1 MAKAYGLF
9 NKGSIIPSILEL
21 ETELIESESEER
33 ERAEEL
39 VRNARLS
46 GEKLLEETRK
56 ELAGIEEEERKRILE
71 SLDARLEELKRDEER
86 ILRGL
91 EDTIERNRRRVLDHI
106 LKRVIPDWDGTHP
119 GE

>member
-1 MAKAYGLF
+1 MAKVHGLF

-21 ETELIESESEER
+21 ETELMESEREEK

-46 GEKLLEETRK
+46 GEKLLEETRR

-71 SLDARLEELKRDEER
+71 SLDARLEELERDEER

-91 EDTIERNRRRVLDHI
+91 EDTIERNRRRVLDYI
-106 LKRVIPDWDGTHP
+106 LGRVIPHWDETSP
-119 GE
+119 EE